1 MHVWLKL
8 ARFIDSLH
16 QRVGQVLYW
25 LSLIM
30 ILFGVYNATVRYL
43 GVYIGRNLSSNA
55 YIDAQWYLFGIMF
68 MLGAGYTLRH
78 NGHVRVDVIYG
89 RLGEKTKAWI
99 EVLGTALFL
108 LPFCIAALW
117 FSLDWVELSWRVREG
132 SPNPGGLAR
141 YPLKAVIP
149 IGFMLLF
156 LQGVSHL
163 IKAVAF
169 LTGHRERLFDLAAG
183 VEEKRI

>member
-1 MHVWLKL
+1 
-8 ARFIDSLH
+8 
-16 QRVGQVLYW
+16 
-25 LSLIM
+25 M

-117 FSLDWVELSWRVREG
+117 FSLDWVELCWGGRER
-132 SPNPGGLAR
+132 SPEADGRAGH
-141 YPLKAVIP
+141 PLEAVI
-149 IGFMLLF
+149 GLVLMLLVGR
-156 LQGVSHL
+156 GVPHL
-163 IKAVAF
+163 HKAVAC
-169 LTGHRERLFDLAAG
+169 LTGHREGGFALAAG
-183 VEEKRI
+183 VAEKRI